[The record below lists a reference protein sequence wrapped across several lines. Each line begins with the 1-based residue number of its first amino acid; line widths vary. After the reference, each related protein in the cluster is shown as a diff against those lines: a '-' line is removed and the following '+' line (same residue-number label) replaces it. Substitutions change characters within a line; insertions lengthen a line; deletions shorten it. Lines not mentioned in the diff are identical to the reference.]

1 MTYGEAVKK
10 INSLLRFGIKPGLER
25 IKTLLNHIDNPQNN
39 LRFVHVAGTNGKGS
53 TCAMIASVLKEA
65 GYRTGMFISPF
76 VTEFRERI
84 QINGQLIPES
94 DLCELLDIIMPH
106 VVSMADEG
114 LEITEFELIT
124 AIALKWFS
132 DNNCDVVVF
141 EVGLGGRFDATNII
155 DSPLAS
161 VITSISF
168 DHTNILG
175 DTIEKIAFEKSGII
189 KDNRITVVSPN
200 QNSLAMSVILKQA
213 TAKHNKLVI
222 SNKKDI
228 MQVSSSIY
236 GTEVVYK
243 STNIRLPLIGEHQ
256 VDNLATSLSVVQE
269 LIGLGYIISIDDIK
283 RGIEK
288 VEFPARLEIVY
299 NNPLIILDGAHNPDG
314 VKTLSNAIKKYMN
327 GKSMVAI
334 IGMLADKDAKNALLN
349 IAGMFSSIV
358 TVTPNNPRAM
368 DCIELSS
375 ILKDMC
381 DNVVCADNVDD
392 AINIALSVN
401 TDAIIIFGSLYLAG
415 QIRPKLLSISTKRQ
429 K

>member
-1 MTYGEAVKK
+1 MTYDEAVKK

-94 DLCELLDIIMPH
+94 DLCRLLDTIMPH
-106 VVSMADEG
+106 VVSMAEKG

-124 AIALKWFS
+124 VIALKWFS
-132 DNNCDVVVF
+132 DNNCDVIVL

-155 DSPLAS
+155 DSPLVS
-161 VITSISF
+161 VITSISL

-175 DTIEKIAFEKSGII
+175 DTVEKIAFEKSGII
-189 KDNRITVVSPN
+189 KDNGITVVSPN

-213 TAKHNKLVI
+213 TGKHNKLI
-222 SNKKDI
+222 MSNKTDI
-228 MQVSSSIY
+228 MQVSNSIY
-236 GTEVVYK
+236 GTEVIYK
-243 STNIRLPLIGEHQ
+243 GTNITLPLIGEHQ
-256 VDNLATSLSVVQE
+256 VDNLATSLSVIQE

-288 VEFPARLEIVY
+288 VEFPARLEVVSS
-299 NNPLIILDGAHNPDG
+299 NPLIILDGAHNPDG
-314 VKTLSNAIKKYMN
+314 VKTLSNAVKKYMN

-334 IGMLADKDAKNALLN
+334 IGMLADKDVKNALLN

-392 AINIALSVN
+392 AINIALSLN

-415 QIRPKLLSISTKRQ
+415 QIRPKLLDIPTKRQ